1 MPMPLDRH
9 PVNRPSPGASA
20 AALPPWSTSPLSS
33 TGTGTITARALR
45 GADDGNCGAAST
57 ASGGVRGDARRS
69 PSSWKQLS
77 SWAGCLQTWSSHQV
91 QRDLL
96 RGSLFMMCRVC
107 VTEQAQR
114 VDAAP
119 RARWSVYIACWKCR
133 GLHTRESRPPTC
145 DDRPRHIPETPS
157 LSVSSLRYSR
167 RRHNISPVSVG
178 GAGLGRGGAGRVC
191 VWWPGG
197 GLRGQAG
204 PAGARPR
211 VYVEGDRCTVCVCGR
226 ALQRG
231 INNHICHTATL
242 MCV

>member
-133 GLHTRESRPPTC
+133 GLHTRESRPPRRATT
-145 DDRPRHIPETPS
+145 DLDTSRRHAS

-197 GLRGQAG
+197 GLRSGQPRQAG
-204 PAGARPR
+204 PPAPP
-211 VYVEGDRCTVCVCGR
+211 GR
-226 ALQRG
+226 AQEYMWREIGVQFVCAAALSREE
-231 INNHICHTATL
+231 
-242 MCV
+242 

>member
-1 MPMPLDRH
+1 MLCAARHQGIMCVPMPLDRH

-157 LSVSSLRYSR
+157 LSVSSLRDSR

-197 GLRGQAG
+197 GLRRA
-204 PAGARPR
+204 PP
-211 VYVEGDRCTVCVCGR
+211 GR
-226 ALQRG
+226 AQEYMWREIGVQFVCAAALSREE
-231 INNHICHTATL
+231 
-242 MCV
+242 